1 MFTFLVFFGII
12 YISNKL
18 IVNIERSLNMKSN
31 NKQVGDL
38 FRESLYS
45 ANSVPEVMEIFS
57 DKISMNF
64 GAEDFLLLQMASQ
77 LKESAQIRKKAHEY
91 MKMMSI
97 ISSECFKLINE
108 KHPNLHFCTSQRFK
122 SFISELYKRYERVQ
136 DGLSPEIKDL
146 PALRIILLEDE
157 SQDILHIEYLL
168 VKEILEAIS
177 ILNTNK
183 DFPLY
188 VNLSAPDKSVTK
200 SSFNPDEYPEVLLPN
215 PEIILPGLDII
226 GKDYIS
232 NPKSYGYQS
241 YHLTFELLL
250 KKNSSMR
257 IFVEIQIRTIAQHKY
272 AENGPASHRE
282 YKKRRNEKFKEIFG
296 FDKNNVHITGYY
308 PNENLEFEKD
318 FSGFSKPSFVTER
331 SKTF

>member
-1 MFTFLVFFGII
+1 
-12 YISNKL
+12 
-18 IVNIERSLNMKSN
+18 MKEKD
-31 NKQVGDL
+31 KQLGDL

-45 ANSVPEVMEIFS
+45 ANSVPEVMEILS
-57 DKISMNF
+57 EKISMNF

-97 ISSECFKLINE
+97 ISSKCFELINE

-122 SFISELYKRYERVQ
+122 SFISELYKRYERVK

-146 PALRIILLEDE
+146 PALRIILLEEE
-157 SQDILHIEYLL
+157 SQDILRMEYLIVQEL
-168 VKEILEAIS
+168 LEEIS
-177 ILNTNK
+177 TLNSKK

-188 VNLSAPDKSVTK
+188 VNLSIPDKYAIK
-200 SSFNPDEYPEVLLPN
+200 SDFNPDEYPEVLLPS
-215 PEIILPGLDII
+215 PEFIIPGLDKL

-232 NPKSYGYQS
+232 NPKKYGYQS
-241 YHLTFELLL
+241 FHLTFELVQ
-250 KKNSSMR
+250 KENPSVR
-257 IFVEIQIRTIAQHKY
+257 IFVEIQIRTITQHKY
-272 AENGPASHRE
+272 AEDGPASHQE
-282 YKKRRNEKFKEIFG
+282 YKNRRNEKFKEIFG
-296 FDKNNVHITGYY
+296 FDKNIVHISGYY
-308 PNENLEFEKD
+308 PDENSKFEKD